1 MSSSIWESC
10 NGAEQICSVSGR
22 VFRLVESQEQV
33 ATLGY
38 VDTLDE
44 QAILENLLET
54 VKPKNLPEAEPYH
67 YLLKTPFRY
76 PPLKWGS
83 RFGRQH
89 ESGIFYGGASVN
101 VTLAESAYYR
111 FVFWYSI
118 DAEAPKPNIQS
129 EHTLFSVRYRS
140 EFGIQLQL
148 PPFDA
153 EAARLRD
160 VQQYSATQTL
170 GTAMRDA
177 GVQVVEYSS
186 ARDPDS
192 GICIGIYTPKALARK
207 QPESRNKWLCELT
220 KNEVVFKNLDLG
232 DLHRFS
238 FESFCHAGELPLPA

>member
-1 MSSSIWESC
+1 MIWENC
-10 NGAEQICSVSGR
+10 NGTAHICPVNGR
-22 VFRLVESQEQV
+22 VYRLVESQEQV

-54 VKPKNLPEAEPYH
+54 VKPANLPEAEPYH

-111 FVFWYSI
+111 FVFWHSI
-118 DAEAPKPNIQS
+118 DAEPPNAHIRS

-140 EFGIQLQL
+140 NLGVQLQN
-148 PPFDA
+148 PPFDQHQDS
-153 EAARLRD
+153 LRD
-160 VQQYSATQTL
+160 VHSYTASQHL
-170 GTAMRDA
+170 GSAMREA
-177 GVQVVEYSS
+177 GVAVVEYLS
-186 ARDPDS
+186 ARDTDKGVCV
-192 GICIGIYTPKALARK
+192 GIFTPKALAK
-207 QPESRNKWLCELT
+207 KEPESRNKWLCELSDS
-220 KNEVVFKNLDLG
+220 EVIFKNLDLG
-232 DLHRFS
+232 ELHRFS
-238 FESFCHAGELPLPA
+238 LEDFQSSGVLPTPA